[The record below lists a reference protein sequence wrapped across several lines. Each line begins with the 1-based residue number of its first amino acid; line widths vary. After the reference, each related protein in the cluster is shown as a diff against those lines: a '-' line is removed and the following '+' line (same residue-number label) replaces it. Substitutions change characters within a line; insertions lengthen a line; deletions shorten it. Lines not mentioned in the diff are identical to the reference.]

1 MKNNNNNKTNNNN
14 NNKNNNNKQNTN
26 KPKNTQVKK
35 NKKIVTTTIKNQFL
49 SKLFSPTTSIKE
61 IIENLDEINKLSSE
75 EIHTELLKFDLYQLL
90 MVKANL
96 EKADKVNFLI
106 DEIKWCKLIVNKD
119 IKNTIIPML
128 SIFLSLFALTF
139 NKAWEVIIGEETN
152 TKFSIALAGLII
164 FLVFLLVY
172 FVHLED
178 KYTSKKTDNKYK
190 VFQYLVDI
198 AIENKKKELN

>member
-1 MKNNNNNKTNNNN
+1 MKNNN

-26 KPKNTQVKK
+26 KPKNTQVKT

-61 IIENLDEINKLSSE
+61 IIENLDEINKLTSK

-106 DEIKWCKLIVNKD
+106 DEEKICKRFIIDKDTASMTVPMIAILI
-119 IKNTIIPML
+119 
-128 SIFLSLFALTF
+128 SLFALAINQNIIYLQWLF
-139 NKAWEVIIGEETN
+139 AIAIVI
-152 TKFSIALAGLII
+152 LLILRFCYMHI
-164 FLVFLLVY
+164 
-172 FVHLED
+172 ESNR
-178 KYTSKKTDNKYK
+178 TSKPTNNKYK

>member
-1 MKNNNNNKTNNNN
+1 MKNNNNNKN

-26 KPKNTQVKK
+26 KPKNTQVKT

-61 IIENLDEINKLSSE
+61 IIENLDEINKLTSK

-106 DEIKWCKLIVNKD
+106 DEEKICKRFIIDKDTASMTVPMIAILI
-119 IKNTIIPML
+119 
-128 SIFLSLFALTF
+128 SLFALAINQNIIYLQWLF
-139 NKAWEVIIGEETN
+139 AIAIVI
-152 TKFSIALAGLII
+152 LLILRFCYMHI
-164 FLVFLLVY
+164 
-172 FVHLED
+172 ESNR
-178 KYTSKKTDNKYK
+178 TSKPTNNKYK